1 MAGPDITC
9 QSIYYES
16 TNENSKFH
24 PAHTDYT
31 HTAAIYTTYLDHL
44 GGKVIGRV
52 GLLTGSYDRADGVTL
67 IEETNVLL
75 LFFVPDRCAQNV
87 VGPKRFGGVDGLG
100 LGRQFDDAMISGC
113 AAGLEIGGS
122 CIGQDG

>member
-1 MAGPDITC
+1 MAVYDNACHG
-9 QSIYYES
+9 IYYES

-24 PAHTDYT
+24 PTNADYT

-44 GGKVIGRV
+44 GGKVIGRG

-67 IEETNVLL
+67 IEETDVLL

-87 VGPKRFGGVDGLG
+87 VGPERLGGVDGLG

-122 CIGQDG
+122 CIG